1 MEKHSYTV
9 NLEDLTLRRAK
20 ETDDFRAIAK
30 LIYQTDPY
38 IYPYWFE
45 GDLSACEDFLSQ
57 KISEDG
63 FIFNYNN
70 IYVAYDEQ
78 NHQILGLVVALDKN
92 INLDYDYEPLKQIND
107 RYRKTITEYVEGV
120 IDEVRATD
128 SLYILNCTV
137 LDGYRGRRIGTRL
150 LGHFISQMEAAGFE
164 EYSLDCLLHNLRA
177 KNLYHSMGFKEMK
190 EITGFNGVDDS
201 VEVVSFLRHK
211 GDYLPDEFQE
221 KAHYTGIN

>member
-38 IYPYWFE
+38 IYPFWFE
-45 GDLSACEDFLSQ
+45 DDIAACEDFLSQ
-57 KISEDG
+57 KIGEDG

-70 IYVAYDEQ
+70 IYVAHDEKT
-78 NHQILGLVVALDKN
+78 NQILGVIVALDKDV
-92 INLDYDYEPLKQIND
+92 NLDYNYDELKQIND
-107 RYRKTITEYVEGV
+107 RYAKAIAEYIEGV
-120 IDEVRATD
+120 IEEVRASD
-128 SLYILNCTV
+128 SLYIMNCTV
-137 LDGYRGRRIGTRL
+137 LDGFRGRRIGTRL

-190 EITGFNGVDDS
+190 EVTGFNGVDDS

-211 GDYLPDEFQE
+211 GDYLPEEFQE
-221 KAHYTGIN
+221 KANYIGIE